1 MESYLIEEIIQIT
14 GDSKSRAF
22 WEKAIRILG
31 ENTVASEFGELKYQ
45 MQTKAIHEPRKY
57 LTALLKK
64 KLKTQETE
72 KGKQPLPAVPEKLK
86 TYFKENQLALF
97 TGLSLPAA
105 AGQAEKKEMEI
116 PYSKE
121 TIPWATFISA
131 NFFTLSTNK
140 AKSDVV
146 QAKFRTMDGEVTV
159 IPMIRGRIKPKGE
172 ELGLLTVEHG
182 RILAVIKNIWANQKS
197 PHYVYSDTG
206 ATVCYCFVSI
216 RELARLLGLIDF
228 GGNVLT
234 ELTNKVVNLRNRS
247 YYLDWASLGFKNAIN
262 RGFSLLEKVEL
273 AEGMKRGQKETILR
287 VEFSTQLSSWLI
299 NRNVVSRPKEL
310 PYIRSELGFLLRLYL
325 EPILFSLDGA
335 VYSKSLRDL
344 IDELALPP
352 AGWHKLKTERRRIF
366 QKALKSMG
374 TQKTTDDRQI
384 ILGIEEGLTDW
395 LLTARLEGEKK
406 CLELQTAGPAKEEQA
421 G

>member
-1 MESYLIEEIIQIT
+1 
-14 GDSKSRAF
+14 
-22 WEKAIRILG
+22 
-31 ENTVASEFGELKYQ
+31 
-45 MQTKAIHEPRKY
+45 
-57 LTALLKK
+57 
-64 KLKTQETE
+64 
-72 KGKQPLPAVPEKLK
+72 
-86 TYFKENQLALF
+86 
-97 TGLSLPAA
+97 
-105 AGQAEKKEMEI
+105 MEI

-146 QAKFRTMDGEVTV
+146 QAKFRTMDGEVTT
-159 IPMIRGRIKPKGE
+159 IPMLRGRVKPKGE
-172 ELGLLTVEHG
+172 ERGILTVEHG
-182 RILAVIKNIWANQKS
+182 RILAAIKNVWASQKGPS
-197 PHYVYSDTG
+197 YVYSDTG
-206 ATVCYCFVSI
+206 ASGCFCFVSI
-216 RELARLLGLIDF
+216 RELARLLGLTDF
-228 GGNVLT
+228 GGQQLVQLT
-234 ELTNKVVNLRNRS
+234 DKVFDLRNRS

-273 AEGMKRGQKETILR
+273 AEGTKRGQMETVLK

-344 IDELALPP
+344 IDELALPH
-352 AGWHKLKTERRRIF
+352 AGWHKLKTARRRIF

-374 TQKTTDDRQI
+374 HKKRQM
-384 ILGIEEGLTDW
+384 
-395 LLTARLEGEKK
+395 
-406 CLELQTAGPAKEEQA
+406 AGK
-421 G
+421 

>member
-1 MESYLIEEIIQIT
+1 MESYLIEEIIKVT
-14 GDSKSRAF
+14 GDAKSRAF
-22 WEKAIRILG
+22 WEKAIRVLG
-31 ENTVASEFGELKYQ
+31 ENIVASEFSELKYQ

-64 KLKTQETE
+64 RLKSQEAE
-72 KGKQPLPAVPEKLK
+72 KGKQPLPAVPEKFK

-97 TGLSLPAA
+97 TGLSLPTAT
-105 AGQAEKKEMEI
+105 GLAEKREMEI

-146 QAKFRTMDGEVTV
+146 QAKFRTMDGEVTT
-159 IPMIRGRIKPKGE
+159 IPMLRGRVKPKGE
-172 ELGLLTVEHG
+172 ERGILTVEHG
-182 RILAVIKNIWANQKS
+182 RILAAIKNVWASQKGPS
-197 PHYVYSDTG
+197 YVYSDTG
-206 ATVCYCFVSI
+206 ASGCFCFVSI
-216 RELARLLGLIDF
+216 RELARLLGLTDF
-228 GGNVLT
+228 GGQQLVQLT
-234 ELTNKVVNLRNRS
+234 DKVFDLRNRS

-273 AEGMKRGQKETILR
+273 AEGTKRGQMETVLK

-344 IDELALPP
+344 VDELALPP
-352 AGWHKLKTERRRIF
+352 AGWHKLKTARRRIF

-374 TQKTTDDRQI
+374 PQKTTDGRQI

-395 LLTARLEGEKK
+395 LLTARLEGE
-406 CLELQTAGPAKEEQA
+406 PALLTQSR
-421 G
+421 GD